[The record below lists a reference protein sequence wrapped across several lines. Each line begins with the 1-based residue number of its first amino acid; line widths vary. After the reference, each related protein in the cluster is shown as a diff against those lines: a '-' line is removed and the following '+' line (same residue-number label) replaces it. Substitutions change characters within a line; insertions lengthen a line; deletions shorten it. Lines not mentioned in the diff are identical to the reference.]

1 MKALPN
7 YLPTPSQIA
16 RECAEIRRGWTPA
29 ELRRRT
35 VGYALDL
42 QQSMWLPPT
51 IAMATCSSRARRIAA
66 ELST

>member
-7 YLPTPSQIA
+7 YLPTPRQIA

-35 VGYALDL
+35 VGYALAL
-42 QQSMWLPPT
+42 QQSQWLPPT
-51 IAMATCSSRARRIAA
+51 IAMSACTSRARRIACEQSA
-66 ELST
+66 